1 MNKLSDIVIP
11 TIEVPANTSVK
22 NDKVSEVLKQVKEL
36 SDLFYYVIDGNNLK
50 IVYDKEKFKQLSG
63 MTLIEFS
70 NKLNKKINDNS
81 ISSKEMRNIIKDYN
95 NKPEDLRLINL
106 NVFLKRKSEFKLNT
120 QIKKE
125 LKNVNIKKTS
135 ISEKFLN
142 SYKFANEGYIFNY
155 SDTFT
160 NDQTI
165 SDYGNNLN
173 VDHYNN
179 KIKEYIK
186 HLDLD
191 SYKILKY
198 NLELEFIK
206 IKYNRKIVE
215 LYKNEEGQFK
225 FKLLSHYENFTN
237 FLKVVVDSCI
247 KAFDLNIYED
257 SRHSSNLVYNNRRD
271 LLAKF
276 LNIFLINT
284 STLSKTISNLVTPE
298 TREDAYQSFLYEILN
313 DNNNYTNTELKYLN
327 NIKIIIDKLNKTY
340 DNVTDYK
347 NYKFILSINGVL
359 SGYNNAFDN
368 LEIIYKILT
377 TESENINLIDRVQLS
392 SSILTEKQIILK
404 FIKKDFTNSF
414 NILPGINKIEALNT
428 GDALH
433 KYKYLKDII
442 SDFLTNDIILFGND
456 KNDVIN
462 TSNLKYLNPFMYKY
476 EFNIIKTLFE
486 KPSTKIIDTL
496 IDTYDVKNPLS
507 RLFLFNTLDDIKLI
521 SNKDLIDSLFD
532 ETEFYE
538 QYPLN
543 EISKIMNGEH
553 VDKFK
558 LTRLNSLFYKVKKTD
573 LNNILIENTQN
584 ILDSLSSIFN
594 KNNLNIFLTDKNL
607 FKYLNL
613 ENESYYHNNKIS
625 AETLLK
631 KLSKY
636 LIDKYDV
643 NPTNIVLIDIYNY
656 FSKEEF
662 KVIVQVLALLS
673 TSKYNRVFTEANYSD
688 YLKSFILAVKDIID
702 QHKKSN
708 SSTKLN
714 IIDRT
719 LYVYNVESIYFN
731 STIDFY
737 YLFNTH
743 VKYF

>member
-1 MNKLSDIVIP
+1 MNKLSNIVIP
-11 TIEVPANTSVK
+11 TIKVPVDNSVK
-22 NDKVSEVLKQVKEL
+22 TDKVSEILKQVKEL
-36 SDLFYYVIDGNNLK
+36 TDLFYYVLDGNNLK
-50 IVYDKEKFKQLSG
+50 IVYDKEKFKQLTG
-63 MTLIEFS
+63 MTLTELN
-70 NKLNKKINDNS
+70 NKINKKINDNS
-81 ISSKEMRNIIKDYN
+81 ISSKEMRNIINEYN
-95 NKPEDLRLINL
+95 NKPEQLRLINL
-106 NVFLKRKSEFKLNT
+106 NVFLKRKSDFKLNT

-125 LKNVNIKKTS
+125 LKSVNIKKTS

-160 NDQTI
+160 NNQTI

-179 KIKEYIK
+179 KIKKYIK

-191 SYKILKY
+191 SYDILKY
-198 NLELEFIK
+198 NLELEFLK
-206 IKYNRKIVE
+206 IKYNRKVVE
-215 LYKNEEGQFK
+215 LYKNEKGQFK

-257 SRHSSNLVYNNRRD
+257 SRHSNNLVHNNRRN

-359 SGYNNAFDN
+359 SEYNNAFDN

-462 TSNLKYLNPFMYKY
+462 TSNLKYLNTFMYKY
-476 EFNIIKTLFE
+476 QFNIIRTLFE
-486 KPSTKIIDTL
+486 IPSAKRLDNL
-496 IDTYDVKNPLS
+496 IETYDVKNPLS

-532 ETEFYE
+532 ETELYE

-543 EISKIMNGEH
+543 EISKIMNGDH

-613 ENESYYHNNKIS
+613 ENESYYYSNKIS
-625 AETLLK
+625 ADTLLI

-636 LIDKYDV
+636 LIDKYKV

-688 YLKSFILAVKDIID
+688 YLKSFILAVKDIIN
-702 QHKKSN
+702 QHKESN
-708 SSTKLN
+708 NSVKLN
-714 IIDRT
+714 TVDRNV
-719 LYVYNVESIYFN
+719 YVYNVKNNYYI